1 MSYILVAEDD
11 PSIQLLVRRKL
22 ENAGFQVR
30 ATADGNDALAMAA
43 AELPMLMLLDVMI
56 PGCDGLEVCRQIKMR
71 YGAAAPPVII
81 ISARGQKADVDAG
94 EEVGADDYV
103 IKPFVPRELLEHVNA
118 MLRRPKRVTKE
129 LSQTNPPQ

>member
-30 ATADGNDALAMAA
+30 ATADGNEALAMAA
-43 AELPMLMLLDVMI
+43 VELPALMLLDVMI
-56 PGCDGLEVCRQIKMR
+56 PGCDGLEVCRQIKAR
-71 YGAAAPPVII
+71 YGLGAPPVII

-94 EEVGADDYV
+94 EQVGADDYL
-103 IKPFVPRELLEHVNA
+103 IKPFIPRELLEHVQV

-129 LSQTNPPQ
+129 LPQTNPQ

>member
-43 AELPMLMLLDVMI
+43 AELPAIMLLDVMI
-56 PGCDGLEVCRQIKMR
+56 PGCNGLEVCRQIKAR
-71 YGAAAPPVII
+71 YGQAAPPVII

-94 EEVGADDYV
+94 EQVGADDYL
-103 IKPFVPRELLEHVNA
+103 IKPFIPRELLEHVNA

-129 LSQTNPPQ
+129 LPQTTPQG